1 MENIE
6 IKDNKVVETL
16 TKELESLSA
25 EGLHE
30 FFKFFY
36 KMNHNQ
42 ANMITPDNFEDFLE
56 AFDINPFKA
65 GDDKKFRKQLIDNI
79 VKYAYDHMSLI
90 TAAVLIKK
98 KFTIEE
104 IIENYYTSVDVFGG
118 SWY

>member
-6 IKDNKVVETL
+6 IKDNKVAETL
-16 TKELESLSA
+16 TKELDSLSA

-36 KMNHNQ
+36 KMNHTQ
-42 ANMITPDNFEDFLE
+42 GSMISIEQFEEFLE
-56 AFDINPFKA
+56 SFDSNPFKLNE
-65 GDDKKFRKQLIDNI
+65 DKKFRKQLIDNI
-79 VKYAYDHMSLI
+79 IKYAYDHMSLI

-104 IIENYYTSVDVFGG
+104 IIDNYYTSVDVFGG
-118 SWY
+118 NWY